1 MKNKNIVLF
10 MMGGSGTR
18 FGEKVPKQFTVL
30 GTKPIFIQILKQLN
44 RVKVIDE
51 IVIITHPDYLEY
63 TSNMIKEN
71 KIKKIVKI
79 ITGGNGRSKDILA
92 AMEEVKDTCNAEDN
106 VLMYDATH
114 PFVDVEGFTKV
125 VEMINKYRAATL
137 AEFQY
142 DTTYIINENDKTIEN
157 VIPRTKVIAGASPE
171 GFKFGEIYDIYKK
184 TPTDELNNLTSAG
197 AIALANNIE
206 MYAVETEIP
215 NLKIT
220 YKKDMEIV
228 RQLSEYYFD

>member
-63 TSNMIKEN
+63 TSNMIKDN

-114 PFVDVEGFTKV
+114 PFVDVKGFTKV
-125 VEMINKYRAATL
+125 VEMIDKYRAATL

-142 DTTYIINENDKTIEN
+142 DTTYIINEEDKTIEN
-157 VIPRTKVIAGASPE
+157 VIPRTKIIAGASPE

-184 TPTDELNNLTSAG
+184 TPADELNNLTSAG

-206 MYAVETEIP
+206 MYVVETEIP

-228 RQLSEYYFD
+228 RQLSDYYFD